1 MNYKIIN
8 NEDKLKEFIEWLP
21 ILQDDEVFY
30 VSLFSRM
37 KYCKGKRQSNKGTQI
52 KRFACKKEFLLN
64 KIKQLEVVVGNY
76 SIDGKPIPQESLAL
90 YIHPNPRSL
99 RKATFMLMK
108 ESLKM
113 IQEDNAYFNIQAKL
127 LSAIQK
133 SKNRN
138 FVVDF
143 DIDSKDIDFRQLEAI
158 LAKNAYDVIETRGG
172 YHVLVYPKITLFV
185 NWYNKIREQYDVDN
199 TGDMLLP
206 VVGCCQGGFTPRFT
220 TK

>member
-1 MNYKIIN
+1 MCSS
-8 NEDKLKEFIEWLP
+8 D
-21 ILQDDEVFY
+21 
-30 VSLFSRM
+30 
-37 KYCKGKRQSNKGTQI
+37 
-52 KRFACKKEFLLN
+52 
-64 KIKQLEVVVGNY
+64 
-76 SIDGKPIPQESLAL
+76 
-90 YIHPNPRSL
+90 L

-158 LAKNAYDVIETRGG
+158 LAKNAVKSKS
-172 YHVLVYPKITLFV
+172 P
-185 NWYNKIREQYDVDN
+185 
-199 TGDMLLP
+199 
-206 VVGCCQGGFTPRFT
+206 FT
-220 TK
+220 